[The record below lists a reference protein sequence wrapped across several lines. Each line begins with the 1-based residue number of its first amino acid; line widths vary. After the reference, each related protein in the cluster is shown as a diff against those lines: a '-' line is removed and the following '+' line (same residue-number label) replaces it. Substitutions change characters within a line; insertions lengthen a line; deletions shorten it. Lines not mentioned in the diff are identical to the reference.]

1 MTKLSGI
8 LPAIITPFDAEYR
21 VNEKALESLLKRL
34 YAAGVHGVYACGQTG
49 EGLLQTVDQRKR
61 VAEIVMANSP
71 KGKHVVIH
79 VGAYRPDEAL
89 ELARHASSIGATAV
103 SSLPP
108 IGGYSFAEARSYYQR
123 IAASSDIPVLVYF
136 FPEVCPA
143 IQTVD
148 QIIELIE
155 IPNIVGLKFT
165 DHNVYHLETLKQ
177 TGKIVF
183 SGRDEILSS
192 GIFMG
197 ADGGVGTF
205 YNVVPGL
212 FVQLFELAT
221 QDQWPQARVVQK
233 KINGLIR
240 TTLRFPMLQAVKQT
254 LAWSGI
260 DCGPCLAPRR
270 PLSADER
277 ELLRAVLNQSGCE
290 EEVFTLA
297 IAG

>member
-1 MTKLSGI
+1 MTNLSGI
-8 LPAIITPFDAEYR
+8 LPAIVTPFDAEYR
-21 VNEKALESLLKRL
+21 VNGNALESLLERL

-61 VAEIVMANSP
+61 VAEIVIANSP
-71 KGKHVVIH
+71 KDKHVVIH

-89 ELARHASSIGATAV
+89 ELAGHASRIGATAI

-108 IGGYSFAEARSYYQR
+108 IGSYSFAEARSYYEALA
-123 IAASSDIPVLVYF
+123 AASDLPVLVYF

-148 QIIELIE
+148 QIIELVQ

-165 DHNVYHLETLKQ
+165 DHNIYNLETLKQ

-183 SGRDEILSS
+183 SGRDEVLSS
-192 GIFMG
+192 GLFMG

-212 FVQLFELAT
+212 FVQLFDLAR
-221 QDQWPQARVVQK
+221 QDLWPQARVVQK
-233 KINGLIR
+233 RINRLIR
-240 TTLRFPMLQAVKQT
+240 TTLRFPMLQAVKQS

-260 DCGPCLAPRR
+260 DCDPCLAPRL
-270 PLSADER
+270 PLTADEQH
-277 ELLRAVLNQSGCE
+277 LLRAALNESGCDA
-290 EEVFTLA
+290 EVFRLA
-297 IAG
+297 VAG

>member
-1 MTKLSGI
+1 MTNLSGI
-8 LPAIITPFDAEYR
+8 LPAIITPFDSEYQ
-21 VNEKALESLLKRL
+21 VNGEALESLLERV
-34 YAAGVHGVYACGQTG
+34 YTAGVHGVYACGQTG

-71 KGKHVVIH
+71 KDKHVIIH

-89 ELARHASSIGATAV
+89 ELARHASKLGATAV

-108 IGGYSFAEARSYYQR
+108 IGGYSFVEARSYYQT
-123 IAASSDIPVLVYF
+123 IAAASDIPVLVYF

-148 QIIELIE
+148 QIIELMQ
-155 IPNIVGLKFT
+155 IPNIVGVKFT
-165 DHNVYHLETLKQ
+165 DHNIYHLETLKE

-192 GIFMG
+192 GLFMG

-205 YNVVPGL
+205 YNLVPGL
-212 FVQLFELAT
+212 FVQLFDLAAH
-221 QDQWPQARVVQK
+221 DQWLQARVVQK
-233 KINGLIR
+233 RINGLIR
-240 TTLRFPMLQAVKQT
+240 AALRFPMLQAVKQA

-270 PLSADER
+270 ALTAGEQD
-277 ELLRAVLNQSGCE
+277 LLRAALNRSGCDD
-290 EEVFTLA
+290 EVFTLA
-297 IAG
+297 VAG